1 MPEQQQ
7 QRKQYAA
14 EFKLKVVMESFQRDA
29 TQEEV
34 CRKFHIS
41 GSALHRWRKAF
52 KEKAPIIF
60 LAKRDSQKNAQSS
73 GFAPGESPAEL
84 KKIIG
89 ELSVQNEILKKASRL
104 LGGK

>member
-1 MPEQQQ
+1 MAEQ

-14 EFKLKVVMESFQRDA
+14 EFKLKVVMESFQRDT

-34 CRKFHIS
+34 CRKFSIS
-41 GSALHRWRKAF
+41 SSMLHRWRKEF
-52 KEKAPIIF
+52 QEKAATIF
-60 LAKRDSQKNAQSS
+60 LDKRDPRKKAQANGFES
-73 GFAPGESPAEL
+73 GDSPDEL

-89 ELSVQNEILKKASRL
+89 ELSIQNEILKKASRL